1 MKRDF
6 GQVSTN
12 RLEIL
17 ESPLTIL
24 PGAEPVFTV
33 RVSGDGEIGASPT
46 MKLFKGTK
54 DVSATNLTG
63 ALSVSGR
70 NITLKKIVSLTPG
83 DYAFYIYF
91 TDDGIADERFGRF
104 FVPKESA

>member
-6 GQVSTN
+6 GQISTN

-33 RVSGDGEIGASPT
+33 QISGEGTIASPT

-54 DVSATNLTG
+54 DVSSTNLTG
-63 ALSVSGR
+63 SMSVSLR
-70 NITLKKIVSLTPG
+70 SITLKKITSLSPG
-83 DYAFYIYF
+83 DWAFFIYF
-91 TDDGIADERFGRF
+91 TDDGVADERFGRF